1 MPLYTKFLKDLLTK
15 KRKYIYSETIMLGG
29 KAFIDLGASINL
41 MPLSMCRRIGNLKI
55 DPTRMTLQIADR
67 SITRPFGVVEDVLV
81 KVRHFTFLVKFVI
94 MDIEEDEEI
103 LLILG

>member
-1 MPLYTKFLKDLLTK
+1 
-15 KRKYIYSETIMLGG
+15 
-29 KAFIDLGASINL
+29 

-67 SITRPFGVVEDVLV
+67 SITRPFGVVEDVPV

>member
-1 MPLYTKFLKDLLTK
+1 
-15 KRKYIYSETIMLGG
+15 
-29 KAFIDLGASINL
+29 